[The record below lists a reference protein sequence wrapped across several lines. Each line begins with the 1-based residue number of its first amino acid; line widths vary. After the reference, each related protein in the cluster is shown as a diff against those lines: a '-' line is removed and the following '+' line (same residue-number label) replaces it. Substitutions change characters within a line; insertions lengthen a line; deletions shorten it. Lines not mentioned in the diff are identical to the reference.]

1 MEMSNL
7 TEEPC
12 KAKNFRLYHSG
23 LRNDISGRILE
34 RTNSWREKNVDKG
47 REFRSPFSDRMTGA
61 HP

>member
-23 LRNDISGRILE
+23 LRNEISGRILE
-34 RTNSWREKNVDKG
+34 RTNSWREKNVD
-47 REFRSPFSDRMTGA
+47 
-61 HP
+61 